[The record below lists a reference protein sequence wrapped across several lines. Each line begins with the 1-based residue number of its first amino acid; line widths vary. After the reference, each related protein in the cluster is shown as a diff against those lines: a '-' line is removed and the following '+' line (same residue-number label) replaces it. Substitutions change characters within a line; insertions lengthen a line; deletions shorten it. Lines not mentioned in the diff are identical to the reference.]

1 MKNKH
6 PGVSCLYKFIDAFN
20 TAEKNN
26 IITNLHFL
34 ITFIKWK

>member
-6 PGVSCLYKFIDAFN
+6 PGVLCLYKFIDAFN

-26 IITNLHFL
+26 IINGT
-34 ITFIKWK
+34 